1 MQMKYLVILADGM
14 ADEPQIELKG
24 LTPLQ
29 AAHTPNMDR
38 LAQTAFI
45 GQVKTIPDNFPPG
58 SDVANL
64 SVLGYNPAEY
74 YTGRSPLEAIS
85 MGVELQDSDLALRCN
100 LVTLSEEADYGDKT
114 MIDYSAGEI
123 SSEESHQLMKTVS
136 EQLGEAAFS
145 FYAGISYRNLLVWKN
160 GRGHDLQLTPP
171 HDVSGQPINKY
182 LPSGA
187 DGEILL
193 ELMKKSQGLL
203 DDHPVNQQR
212 RKKGHPPANSIWLWG
227 EGVRPSMPTFQELY
241 GISGSVVAAVDLVKG
256 LGICGGLKPVAVE
269 GATGAVMTNFAGKI
283 KAALKCL
290 HQGDDFVYLHIES
303 PDEAGHQGNLSTKIW
318 SIEQIDSQVL
328 GPLMEELN
336 KFDHIR
342 VLVMPDHP
350 TPLRT
355 RTHSAKPVP
364 YMLYDSKDPC
374 QVGPK
379 VYDEISAARGLF
391 ISDGH
396 LLMKYFIQ
404 G

>member
-193 ELMKKSQGLL
+193 ELMKK
-203 DDHPVNQQR
+203 
-212 RKKGHPPANSIWLWG
+212 A
-227 EGVRPSMPTFQELY
+227 
-241 GISGSVVAAVDLVKG
+241 
-256 LGICGGLKPVAVE
+256 
-269 GATGAVMTNFAGKI
+269 
-283 KAALKCL
+283 KA
-290 HQGDDFVYLHIES
+290 Y
-303 PDEAGHQGNLSTKIW
+303 
-318 SIEQIDSQVL
+318 
-328 GPLMEELN
+328 
-336 KFDHIR
+336 
-342 VLVMPDHP
+342 
-350 TPLRT
+350 
-355 RTHSAKPVP
+355 
-364 YMLYDSKDPC
+364 
-374 QVGPK
+374 
-379 VYDEISAARGLF
+379 
-391 ISDGH
+391 
-396 LLMKYFIQ
+396 
-404 G
+404 